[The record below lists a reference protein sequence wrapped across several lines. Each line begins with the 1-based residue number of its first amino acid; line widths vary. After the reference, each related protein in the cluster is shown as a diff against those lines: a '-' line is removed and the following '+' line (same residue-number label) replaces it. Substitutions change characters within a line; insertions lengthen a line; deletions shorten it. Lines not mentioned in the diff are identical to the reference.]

1 MRLSVIIPCFNDA
14 AALRDCLAGLSG
26 HSQDVEI
33 IVADAS
39 DTPEC
44 LELAESLGATVVH
57 CSQRGRGPQMNAGAA
72 AAKGDVLIFNH
83 CDTALQP
90 AHLQAIHHCML
101 PGRPNILAGAFYKST
116 PHHYP
121 LVAWADST
129 IRWWMREWGI
139 IYGDQTMF
147 FRRDHFLKL
156 GGFPDLPLMED
167 VAMSQKMRAAGGL
180 QFLDPPVETSLRR
193 FQKHGYL
200 RTRLLNFLL
209 VWLFQLGVPAEKLY
223 RWYYGRRG

>member
-14 AALRDCLAGLSG
+14 AALRDCLVRLLKHAP
-26 HSQDVEI
+26 DVEI

-44 LELAESLGATVVH
+44 FDLAESMGAIAVH

-72 AAKGDVLIFNH
+72 AATGDVLIFNH
-83 CDTALQP
+83 CDTDLEIR
-90 AHLQAIHHCML
+90 HLDAIRQCLRFGH
-101 PGRPNILAGAFYKST
+101 PPILAGAFYKCAH
-116 PHHYP
+116 HHYP
-121 LVAWADST
+121 VIAWADSI
-129 IRWWMREWGI
+129 IRFWMREWGV

-147 FRRDHFLKL
+147 FRRDQFRKL
-156 GGFPDLPLMED
+156 GGFQDIPLMED
-167 VAMSQKMRAAGGL
+167 VAMSQKMRTAGGL

-200 RTRLLNFLL
+200 RTRLLNLVY

-223 RWYYGRRG
+223 RWYYGTRG